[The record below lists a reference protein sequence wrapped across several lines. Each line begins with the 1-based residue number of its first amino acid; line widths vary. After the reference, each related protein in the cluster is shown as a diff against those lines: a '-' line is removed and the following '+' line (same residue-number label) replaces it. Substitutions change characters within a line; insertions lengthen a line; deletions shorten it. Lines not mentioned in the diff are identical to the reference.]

1 MHCSFR
7 SGSVE
12 RPAWKVTDHEAEW
25 PEDFFEQ
32 CRATLLYAIMPYDL
46 SFWGVLR
53 RPLLFS
59 IYLLFLFPLYGVD
72 SICVIV
78 LWIYTYKVDEYQLT
92 DFIIKSKGLQFIT
105 SGLISG
111 ALAFFKMY
119 KCSIQEEGSPL
130 ACEHK
135 APGMLPTFPFEFS
148 LLLVRT
154 VLVWIT
160 FLILWNFDA
169 VTAWHARRRAKAA
182 TSDARRTDSA
192 RSEGEKPRSRV
203 SPVRRLSPSIR

>member
-1 MHCSFR
+1 MLLEKGRQFR
-7 SGSVE
+7 
-12 RPAWKVTDHEAEW
+12 RYRDHVKSQTMASW
-25 PEDFFEQ
+25 PDG
-32 CRATLLYAIMPYDL
+32 LYAR
-46 SFWGVLR
+46 GVAAAVR
-53 RPLLFS
+53 DEPVRPLVHGSDAQLALFL
-59 IYLLFLFPLYGVD
+59 INMLFLFPLYGVD

-160 FLILWNFDA
+160 F
-169 VTAWHARRRAKAA
+169 
-182 TSDARRTDSA
+182 
-192 RSEGEKPRSRV
+192 
-203 SPVRRLSPSIR
+203 

>member
-1 MHCSFR
+1 M
-7 SGSVE
+7 
-12 RPAWKVTDHEAEW
+12 
-25 PEDFFEQ
+25 
-32 CRATLLYAIMPYDL
+32 
-46 SFWGVLR
+46 
-53 RPLLFS
+53 
-59 IYLLFLFPLYGVD
+59 LFLFPLYGVD

-160 FLILWNFDA
+160 FDPVELRRRHRVARATPRQGRHLRRAPRPLRRRGDGGPPRPRRGVVLAAAASDVAASTRRPPDN
-169 VTAWHARRRAKAA
+169 TRRCGRRRAPTSA
-182 TSDARRTDSA
+182 TPT
-192 RSEGEKPRSRV
+192 
-203 SPVRRLSPSIR
+203 

>member
-1 MHCSFR
+1 MTRRLACSCC
-7 SGSVE
+7 V
-12 RPAWKVTDHEAEW
+12 
-25 PEDFFEQ
+25 
-32 CRATLLYAIMPYDL
+32 
-46 SFWGVLR
+46 
-53 RPLLFS
+53 
-59 IYLLFLFPLYGVD
+59 GVD

-154 VLVWIT
+154 DSPAPIP
-160 FLILWNFDA
+160 
-169 VTAWHARRRAKAA
+169 H
-182 TSDARRTDSA
+182 SD
-192 RSEGEKPRSRV
+192 
-203 SPVRRLSPSIR
+203 SPL